1 MYAFL
6 DKIICVLDN
15 QCVNF
20 LGEKMSLIGTV
31 GRGIKAPI
39 FREGDNLPEMV
50 VDCVINASQNENFE
64 LNNKDI
70 VGVTEAV
77 LARTQGNYATI
88 EQIAKAV
95 NQIFGNEEVGLVFPI
110 LSRNR
115 FLPIL
120 KAISKGV
127 KKLYVMLSY
136 PSDEVGNPLIT
147 IEQLKQSKLN
157 PYTDVLTE
165 VEFRKIFPKLSHP
178 FTGVDYIKLYKEA
191 TDNTCEII
199 LGNKAEE
206 ILKYTDKIICGDIHT
221 RHKTKKEL
229 LDAGAKNVVS
239 LDEILTNSVDGSGY
253 NDKYGL
259 LGSNLATDD
268 SVKLFPRDCQNFVLE
283 VQKIFKKRTGK
294 DIEVLVYGDGAF
306 KDPVGGIWE
315 LADPVVAPA
324 FTQGLRGTPNEIKL
338 KYIADN
344 NLTDLS
350 EEEAEE
356 KMKQIIKNKQDI
368 KDSNV
373 TLGTTPRQFSDL
385 IGSLCDLLSGSGDK
399 GTPIVL
405 IQGYFDNYAS

>member
-1 MYAFL
+1 
-6 DKIICVLDN
+6 
-15 QCVNF
+15 
-20 LGEKMSLIGTV
+20 MSLVGTV

-50 VDCVINASQNENFE
+50 VDCVIKASENEKFE
-64 LNNKDI
+64 LNDRDI
-70 VGVTEAV
+70 VGVTEAI

-88 EQIAKAV
+88 EQISKAV

-110 LSRNR
+110 LSRNW

-120 KAISKGV
+120 KALSKGV
-127 KKLYVMLSY
+127 KKLYIMLSY

-147 IEQLKQSKLN
+147 IDQLEQSKLN
-157 PYTDVLTE
+157 PYTDVVTE
-165 VEFRKIFPKLSHP
+165 SEFRKIFPKLSHP
-178 FTGVDYIKLYKEA
+178 FTGVDYIYLYKEA
-191 TDNTCEII
+191 TGNTCEII

-206 ILKYTDKIICGDIHT
+206 ILKYTKKVICGDIHT
-221 RHKTKKEL
+221 RNKTKKKL
-229 LDAGAKNVVS
+229 VSAGAEQVVS
-239 LDEILTNSVDGSGY
+239 LDEILTSSIDGSGY

-259 LGSNLATDD
+259 LGSNLATDN
-268 SVKLFPRDCQNFVLE
+268 SVKLFPRDCKKFVTE
-283 VQKIFKKRTGK
+283 VQNIFKKRIGK
-294 DIEVLVYGDGAF
+294 NIEVLVYGDGAF

-324 FTQGLRGTPNEIKL
+324 FTQGLQGTPNEIKL
-338 KYIADN
+338 KYVADN
-344 NLTDLS
+344 TLSNVS

-356 KMKQIIKNKQDI
+356 KIKEIIKNKSDI

-373 TLGTTPRQFSDL
+373 TLGTTPRQISDL

-405 IQGYFDNYAS
+405 IQGYFNNYAS